1 MNELTKEKISIA
13 VIKAIEEEK
22 LMHKYVAY
30 QFRISNSSMSCIKN
44 SKYWSNIS
52 DQIWDDFRTWMYSG
66 EKMKGYTPPRFK
78 NEKEEIPVENPE
90 PAKDIFKDLKKAKY
104 LMVLLHMVGRDK
116 KKTDPEK
123 NNPENQEKTP
133 DPPDEIP
140 EIIDKE
146 KFTIW
151 LSKSHCFS
159 GNESEEEPVTKDI
172 ILNIKVKLSIEQYHE
187 RNE

>member
-44 SKYWSNIS
+44 PKYWSNIS

-90 PAKDIFKDLKKAKY
+90 PAEDIFEDLKKAKY
-104 LMVLLHMVGRDK
+104 PMGGRDK
-116 KKTDPEK
+116 KKTGPKK
-123 NNPENQEKTP
+123 NKAENQEKTP

-140 EIIDKE
+140 EFTEKE
-146 KFTIW
+146 KFAIK
-151 LSKSHCFS
+151 LSKHPYFS
-159 GNESEEEPVTKDI
+159 GNESEEEPITKDI